1 MLFGNTSDGVN
12 RKTMAHPFSI
22 GQAVLYGALSRFV
35 DDEEYGVASGRE
47 LILKVFE

>member
-1 MLFGNTSDGVN
+1 MVLTGKLWRV
-12 RKTMAHPFSI
+12 AFSI
-22 GQAVLYGALSRFV
+22 GQAVLYGTLSRFV